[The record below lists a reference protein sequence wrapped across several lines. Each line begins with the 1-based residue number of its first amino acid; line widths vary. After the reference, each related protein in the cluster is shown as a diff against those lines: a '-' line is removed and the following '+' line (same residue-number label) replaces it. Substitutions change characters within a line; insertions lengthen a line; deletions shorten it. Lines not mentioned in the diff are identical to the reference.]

1 MKLDQTT
8 LGYRQ
13 NIEELRGRKDPR
25 ALKAVAREMEAL
37 FAHEMIKAM
46 RQTVKVSS
54 DSGLGGDMYMSM
66 FDLELARLMAERGMG
81 LQQMLL
87 KELERNVGTPQEAA
101 STPEPPAVENRPP
114 ASPVQGTALPQPEKP
129 EVTEETSSAPGAGLE
144 SMPVAGSIS
153 SGFGLRKHPVRGDVR
168 FHHGI
173 DIAAAAGTEIYPA
186 RNGRVVFSGEQPG
199 YGNIVIVSHGDG
211 LVTKYAHNSVNLV
224 RVGAEVTTDTP
235 IGRVGSTGLST
246 GPHLHFEVIRSGT
259 SVNPVT
265 LMARE
270 RAKESL
276 KIDDKKEN
284 VT

>member
-1 MKLDQTT
+1 MKIDHKI

-13 NIEELRGRKDPR
+13 NIEELRGRKDPN

-46 RQTVKVSS
+46 RQTVKLSS

-81 LQQMLL
+81 LQEMLL
-87 KELERNVGTPQEAA
+87 KDLERNV
-101 STPEPPAVENRPP
+101 NRPNEKAP
-114 ASPVQGTALPQPEKP
+114 AAEPR
-129 EVTEETSSAPGAGLE
+129 VTEKNPVIPSVPATVQPAPENQEKTEEAPIEQDAGLQ
-144 SMPVAGSIS
+144 SLPVSGSVT
-153 SGFGLRKHPVRGDVR
+153 SGFGLRKHPIHGVIR
-168 FHHGI
+168 FHQGI
-173 DIAAAAGTEIYPA
+173 DIAAAAGTHIYA
-186 RNGRVVFSGEQPG
+186 AKSGRVVFSGEQPG
-199 YGNIVIVSHGDG
+199 YGNLVVVSHGDG

-224 RVGAEVTTDTP
+224 KAGDEVTTDTP
-235 IGRVGSTGLST
+235 IGRVGSTGRST
-246 GPHLHFEVIRSGT
+246 GPHLHFEVLRDGQ

-270 RAKESL
+270 RAKVSL

-284 VT
+284 MS